1 VDWGILAGI
10 AIGAVV
16 GWSLHS
22 GTATPVSVVEAAPLS
37 AFPPKDF
44 KELSYRQRAEL
55 RAVFQELSQCHER
68 MRDLRME
75 LHREH
80 TGYAPESGITDPPC
94 TAVERSLLDF
104 SLRLQRV
111 VEGVKLSEDVDRA
124 IASET
129 APIARLEERSVH
141 PEVEF
146 EPAAGLYRLTVDAAT
161 SNGTPFRKT
170 IVGVDLDAM
179 ALRVLAELDRVG
191 RDVGKPA

>member
-1 VDWGILAGI
+1 MDWGILAGI

-22 GTATPVSVVEAAPLS
+22 GTSTPVLVVEATPLS

-55 RAVFQELSQCHER
+55 RAVTRELSQCHER
-68 MRDLRME
+68 MRDLRAE

-80 TGYAPESGITDPPC
+80 TGYAGMADPPC
-94 TAVERSLLDF
+94 PAVERSLLDF

-111 VEGVKLSEDVDRA
+111 VEGVNLSEDVDRA
-124 IASET
+124 IASDA

-146 EPAAGLYRLTVDAAT
+146 EPAAGLYRLTVDVAT
-161 SNGTPFRKT
+161 SNGTASRKT

-179 ALRVLAELDRVG
+179 ALRELAELDRVG
-191 RDVGKPA
+191 RDVGRPA